1 MLKLSSLTLVHAK
14 GLPRLCGTVAE
25 QVGFRMASF
34 DEDRDVAYFHVG
46 AAQYVV

>member
-1 MLKLSSLTLVHAK
+1 MLKD
-14 GLPRLCGTVAE
+14 LPDCVAMFTE

-34 DEDRDVAYFHVG
+34 DEDRDIAHFHVG